1 MLPHSEE
8 VEMKNRVIVA
18 SLLAVVLAL
27 PAFAQQTTT
36 TTPSQPA
43 ASQPAQNSQAAP
55 ADQNAPAA
63 AQPAQAA
70 PADQNAPAAAQP
82 AQAAPADQNAPAS
95 TQAGASGKQ
104 PLQPDTHEGFWV
116 KLNPFARKKYVQR
129 QTQPIRDRVNEL
141 DELTS
146 ANSKMIKDVDSRA
159 QEGVRLAST
168 KANEADQHAIEAG
181 NQAE

>member
-8 VEMKNRVIVA
+8 VEMKNRLIVA
-18 SLLAVVLAL
+18 LLLAVVLAL
-27 PAFAQQTTT
+27 PAFAQQTTS

-70 PADQNAPAAAQP
+70 PAQPAQAAPAQP
-82 AQAAPADQNAPAS
+82 AQAAPADQNAPAAA
-95 TQAGASGKQ
+95 QAGASGKQ
-104 PLQPDTHEGFWV
+104 PLQPDTHEGFWG

-129 QTQPIRDRVNEL
+129 QTAPIRDRINEL
-141 DELTS
+141 AALT
-146 ANSKMIKDVDSRA
+146 
-159 QEGVRLAST
+159 AST
-168 KANEADQHAIEAG
+168 T
-181 NQAE
+181 

>member
-1 MLPHSEE
+1 MPRQRRASNAEKLAFSSPVRGRKKKRNTPVRRAGVEPTMLPHSEE
-8 VEMKNRVIVA
+8 VEMKNRLIVA
-18 SLLAVVLAL
+18 LLLAVVLAL
-27 PAFAQQTTT
+27 PAFAQQTTS

-70 PADQNAPAAAQP
+70 PAQP
-82 AQAAPADQNAPAS
+82 AQAAPADQNAPAAA
-95 TQAGASGKQ
+95 QAGASGKQ
-104 PLQPDTHEGFWV
+104 PLQPDTHEGFWG

-146 ANSKMIKDVDSRA
+146 ANSKQDRP
-159 QEGVRLAST
+159 
-168 KANEADQHAIEAG
+168 
-181 NQAE
+181 